1 MKAHIDLGKCEGYAN
16 CVIEA
21 DRVFDIDEATGQ
33 AVVLLPAIGADLVD
47 EVHRARASCPVQAIV
62 LED

>member
-1 MKAHIDLGKCEGYAN
+1 MNVKIDLGKCDGYAN

-21 DRVFDIDEATGQ
+21 DRVFDIDDGTGQ
-33 AVVLLPAIGADLVD
+33 AVLLTAIIGPELAD
-47 EVHRARASCPVQAIV
+47 EVRRAQARCPVQAIR